1 MTLWQDMFQN
11 RDGRLVYTRPGFD
24 PDAPDTRPGFRELMV
39 NLVWTRDYCDGRF
52 RVIVA
57 IAKDRDT
64 HPRSIKECFPH
75 ERLVM
80 RLTHLDAA
88 TGAFTAEAVS
98 G

>member
-1 MTLWQDMFQN
+1 VTLWQDMFQN